1 MAARTAHA
9 NCRSV
14 RTRRTA
20 MAAIQVTATTATAH
34 RHHAVRAQIRDAAAV
49 DVAADVS
56 RANERVCLKDIIF
69 QADPLVSM
77 CIGSP
82 LDKDHAPLHNG
93 NQLCLHTNAIDM
105 LCINTVVVRY
115 FSRSDTRNA

>member
-20 MAAIQVTATTATAH
+20 MAAMQVTATTATAH
-34 RHHAVRAQIRDAAAV
+34 RHHAMRAQIRDAAAV

-56 RANERVCLKDIIF
+56 RANERVCLKDISF
-69 QADPLVSM
+69 KQTRSF
-77 CIGSP
+77 
-82 LDKDHAPLHNG
+82 
-93 NQLCLHTNAIDM
+93 LC
-105 LCINTVVVRY
+105 V
-115 FSRSDTRNA
+115 